1 MAIPDETI
9 DDQPLLSKNKIIILA
24 GILALLLLGSGYAMY
39 SYFGNSNLR
48 QYQAL
53 TADMSMEKMR
63 DMPAEERKE
72 YFDNMKNLRE
82 KMTEPQKE
90 KADDSMRER
99 FQAQMTEKMNKFFAL
114 PPEERKVELDKEV
127 DRMASM
133 MKNFGGGKGGPTG
146 NAVGGNTAGRGQSGA
161 TAQGGAPGN
170 ANAPGGGNSAG
181 VGNLTGRGQGGAP
194 GGAGA
199 SNGNGQGGG
208 PTNVAGGANA
218 AAGRGQGGTDTA
230 GKAGAG
236 TPGTPPPPGV
246 GGPPWGR
253 GNPNATPE
261 QKNKRTSDMLDKS
274 TPEFRAQM
282 TEYWK
287 LVGERAKEKGVQIP
301 NFGGAPTT
309 PVRTK

>member
-1 MAIPDETI
+1 MAMTDETTN
-9 DDQPLLSKNKIIILA
+9 DQPLLSKNKIIILSA
-24 GILALLLLGSGYAMY
+24 LLALLLLGSGYAMY
-39 SYFGNSNLR
+39 SYSSNSTLR
-48 QYQAL
+48 QYQTL
-53 TADMSMEKMR
+53 TAEMSMEKMR

-72 YFDNMKNLRE
+72 YFENMKNLRE

-90 KADDSMRER
+90 KADDIMRER
-99 FQAQMTEKMNKFFAL
+99 FQTQMTEKMNKFFAL

-133 MKNFGGGKGGPTG
+133 MKTFGGGKGGAP
-146 NAVGGNTAGRGQSGA
+146 NAGAGKAPDGGNGRGQGGVPG
-161 TAQGGAPGN
+161 TGGA
-170 ANAPGGGNSAG
+170 ST
-181 VGNLTGRGQGGAP
+181 TGRGQGASDGAGKGGADVAGK

-199 SNGNGQGGG
+199 PG
-208 PTNVAGGANA
+208 NVA
-218 AAGRGQGGTDTA
+218 
-230 GKAGAG
+230 
-236 TPGTPPPPGV
+236 PPPPGG

-261 QKNKRTSDMLDKS
+261 EKNKRTSDRLDNS

-301 NFGGAPTT
+301 NFGGPPT
-309 PVRTK
+309 PTKTK

>member
-9 DDQPLLSKNKIIILA
+9 NDQPLLSKNKIIVLA
-24 GILALLLLGSGYAMY
+24 SLLALLLLGSGYALY
-39 SYFGNSNLR
+39 SYSSNSTLR
-48 QYQAL
+48 QYQAI

-72 YFDNMKNLRE
+72 YFENMKNLRE

-90 KADDSMRER
+90 KADDIMRER
-99 FQAQMTEKMNKFFAL
+99 FQTQMTEKMNKFFAL
-114 PPEERKVELDKEV
+114 PPAEKKVELDKEV

-133 MKNFGGGKGGPTG
+133 MKNFGGGKGGPPG
-146 NAVGGNTAGRGQSGA
+146 APAGGNTAGRTQGSAPGTAGA
-161 TAQGGAPGN
+161 TNVPST
-170 ANAPGGGNSAG
+170 GNSA
-181 VGNLTGRGQGGAP
+181 GRGQGGA
-194 GGAGA
+194 ANA
-199 SNGNGQGGG
+199 SGTGNANGQGNGSGG
-208 PTNVAGGANA
+208 TTNIAGGANA
-218 AAGRGQGGTDTA
+218 TGRGQAGADAA
-230 GKAGAG
+230 GKGGAGA
-236 TPGTPPPPGV
+236 PGNVPPPPGG
-246 GGPPWGR
+246 GGPPWAR

-301 NFGGAPTT
+301 NFGGGPAT
-309 PVRTK
+309 PAKSK

>member
-9 DDQPLLSKNKIIILA
+9 DGQPLLSKNKIIVLA
-24 GILALLLLGSGYAMY
+24 GLLALLLLGSGYALY
-39 SYFGNSNLR
+39 SYSSNSTLR
-48 QYQAL
+48 QYQAI

-72 YFDNMKNLRE
+72 YFENMKNLRE

-90 KADDSMRER
+90 KADDIMRER
-99 FQAQMTEKMNKFFAL
+99 FQTQMTEKMNKFFAL
-114 PPEERKVELDKEV
+114 PPAERKVELDKEV

-133 MKNFGGGKGGPTG
+133 MKNFGGGKGGPPG
-146 NAVGGNTAGRGQSGA
+146 APASGNTTGR
-161 TAQGGAPGN
+161 TQGGAPGT
-170 ANAPGGGNSAG
+170 AGATNAPGTGNSAS
-181 VGNLTGRGQGGAP
+181 RGQGGPAN
-194 GGAGA
+194 A
-199 SNGNGQGGG
+199 SGTGNANGQGNGSGG
-208 PTNVAGGANA
+208 TTNVAGGANA
-218 AAGRGQGGTDTA
+218 TGRGQAGADAA
-230 GKAGAG
+230 GKGGAGA
-236 TPGTPPPPGV
+236 PGNVPPPPGG
-246 GGPPWGR
+246 GGPPWAR

-301 NFGGAPTT
+301 NFGGGPATPTK
-309 PVRTK
+309 TK

>member
-9 DDQPLLSKNKIIILA
+9 DGQPLLSKNKIIVLVSL
-24 GILALLLLGSGYAMY
+24 LALLLLGSGYALY
-39 SYFGNSNLR
+39 SYSSNSTLR
-48 QYQAL
+48 QYQAI

-72 YFDNMKNLRE
+72 YFENMKNLRE

-90 KADDSMRER
+90 KADDIMRER
-99 FQAQMTEKMNKFFAL
+99 FQTQMTEKMNKFFAL
-114 PPEERKVELDKEV
+114 PPAEKKVELDKEV

-133 MKNFGGGKGGPTG
+133 MKNFGGGKGGPPGTP
-146 NAVGGNTAGRGQSGA
+146 VAGKTS
-161 TAQGGAPGN
+161 QGGAPGTAGATN
-170 ANAPGGGNSAG
+170 GSGAGNSTG
-181 VGNLTGRGQGGAP
+181 VGNFAGRGQGGAP
-194 GGAGA
+194 NTSGTGNA
-199 SNGNGQGGG
+199 NGQGTGSGG
-208 PTNVAGGANA
+208 TTNVAGGANA
-218 AAGRGQGGTDTA
+218 TGKGGGAA
-230 GKAGAG
+230 
-236 TPGTPPPPGV
+236 PGNVPPPPPGG
-246 GGPPWGR
+246 GGPPWAR

-301 NFGGAPTT
+301 NFGGGPATPTK
-309 PVRTK
+309 TK

>member
-9 DDQPLLSKNKIIILA
+9 DGQPLLSKNKIIVLA
-24 GILALLLLGSGYAMY
+24 GLLALLLLGSGYALY
-39 SYFGNSNLR
+39 SYSSNSTLR
-48 QYQAL
+48 QYQAI

-72 YFDNMKNLRE
+72 YFENMKNLRE

-90 KADDSMRER
+90 KADDIMRER
-99 FQAQMTEKMNKFFAL
+99 FQTQMTEKMNKFFAL
-114 PPEERKVELDKEV
+114 PPAERKVELDKEV

-133 MKNFGGGKGGPTG
+133 MKTFGGGKGGPPG
-146 NAVGGNTAGRGQSGA
+146 SPVAGKTS
-161 TAQGGAPGN
+161 QGGAPGTAAATN
-170 ANAPGGGNSAG
+170 ASGAGNSA
-181 VGNLTGRGQGGAP
+181 GRGQGGAP
-194 GGAGA
+194 GSGAGNA
-199 SNGNGQGGG
+199 NGQGTGAGG
-208 PTNVAGGANA
+208 TTNVAGGANA
-218 AAGRGQGGTDTA
+218 TAKGG
-230 GKAGAG
+230 AGA
-236 TPGTPPPPGV
+236 PGNVPPPPGG
-246 GGPPWGR
+246 GGPPWAR

-301 NFGGAPTT
+301 NFGGGPATPTK
-309 PVRTK
+309 TK

>member
-1 MAIPDETI
+1 MAIPDETTAE
-9 DDQPLLSKNKIIILA
+9 QPLLSKNKIIILSA
-24 GILALLLLGSGYAMY
+24 LLALLLLGSGYAMY
-39 SYFGNSNLR
+39 SYSSNSTLR
-48 QYQAL
+48 QYQTL
-53 TADMSMEKMR
+53 TAEMSMEKMR

-72 YFDNMKNLRE
+72 YFENMKNLRE

-90 KADDSMRER
+90 KADDIMRER
-99 FQAQMTEKMNKFFAL
+99 FQTQMTEKMNKFFAL

-133 MKNFGGGKGGPTG
+133 MKTFGGGKGGAP
-146 NAVGGNTAGRGQSGA
+146 NAGAGKAPDGGNGRGQGGVPG
-161 TAQGGAPGN
+161 TGGA
-170 ANAPGGGNSAG
+170 ST
-181 VGNLTGRGQGGAP
+181 TGRGQGASDGAGKGGADVAGK

-199 SNGNGQGGG
+199 PG
-208 PTNVAGGANA
+208 NVA
-218 AAGRGQGGTDTA
+218 
-230 GKAGAG
+230 
-236 TPGTPPPPGV
+236 PPPPGG

-261 QKNKRTSDMLDKS
+261 EKNKRTSDRLDNS

-301 NFGGAPTT
+301 NFGGPPT
-309 PVRTK
+309 PTKTK

>member
-9 DDQPLLSKNKIIILA
+9 AEQPLLSKNKIIILSVL
-24 GILALLLLGSGYAMY
+24 LALLLLGSGYALY
-39 SYFGNSNLR
+39 SYSSNSTLR
-48 QYQAL
+48 QYQSL
-53 TADMSMEKMR
+53 TAEMSMEKMR

-72 YFDNMKNLRE
+72 YFENMKNLRE

-99 FQAQMTEKMNKFFAL
+99 FQTQMTEKMNKFFAL
-114 PPEERKVELDKEV
+114 PPAERKVELDKEV

-133 MKNFGGGKGGPTG
+133 MKSFGGGKGGAP
-146 NAVGGNTAGRGQSGA
+146 NAGKAPEGA
-161 TAQGGAPGN
+161 N
-170 ANAPGGGNSAG
+170 
-181 VGNLTGRGQGGAP
+181 GRGQGGAP
-194 GGAGA
+194 GTGGA
-199 SNGNGQGGG
+199 SS
-208 PTNVAGGANA
+208 T
-218 AAGRGQGGTDTA
+218 GRGQGGADGA
-230 GKAGAG
+230 GKGGTGA
-236 TPGTPPPPGV
+236 PGNVAPPPPGG

-261 QKNKRTSDMLDKS
+261 EKNKRTSDRLDNS

-301 NFGGAPTT
+301 NFGGPPTT
-309 PVRTK
+309 TTKTK